1 MGKFKGIIKSLKGGL
16 KMVAFA
22 LPTLGALVGLSLTIS
37 SCSMATPDESFYRSY
52 RNTEYFKEVY
62 MEDVSAAQEAYKE
75 GYITNAE
82 YQKRIEKY
90 DSDQYLEEK
99 IREDTEH
106 PEYKEAL
113 DKRDEGL
120 KNSLIGVGVFG
131 ASSFAGAIWYGTG
144 GKSFYKSAVNDLA
157 DAKREF
163 KKKNPPKPKT
173 QKMTKNFAFNDD
185 EDELPSIDDQYYN
198 D

>member
-22 LPTLGALVGLSLTIS
+22 LPTLGMLVGLSLTIS
-37 SCSMATPDESFYRSY
+37 SCSMATPNESFYRSY

-62 MEDVSAAQEAYKE
+62 MEDVTAAQEAYKE

-113 DKRDEGL
+113 DKCDEGL
-120 KNSLIGVGVFG
+120 KNSLIGVRVFG
-131 ASSFAGAIWYGTG
+131 ATSVVGAFWYGIG
-144 GKSFYKSAVNDLA
+144 GKSFYKSAVNDLD

-163 KKKNPPKPKT
+163 KKKNPSKPKA
-173 QKMTKNFAFNDD
+173 QKGTKNFAFNDD